1 MAKFHI
7 NKHGVP
13 APCHAKDGNC
23 PLGGV
28 SGNENHFDNLADA
41 EKAADKINEGKFG
54 ILSNIQPDV
63 GPKEKVNLDLSSI
76 DASTEEGKN
85 KVVTEVGALMAR
97 DMLIQNNL
105 GARGI
110 DNDRSRGN
118 LNWEDYGE
126 DSFAWSQDVL
136 AEYPLS
142 ENERIYENQRE
153 VFTEMENAISY
164 LNDEAKESDDAEEI
178 VARTERS
185 LTEDFKSRNFN
196 PAYFKSQ
203 KEELGTISDRRA
215 KTASEFLEYAM
226 TDEKAYRYFDPE
238 VHPADEQE
246 YISHFA
252 KARNV
257 SMKNLDH
264 WATQR
269 ALSTAR
275 NYYRNP
281 LRTSFT
287 GNEKRAAEIKEEFLN
302 ALKNS

>member
-1 MAKFHI
+1 MSKYHI

-13 APCHAKDGNC
+13 APCRAKDGNC
-23 PLGGV
+23 PLGGA

-41 EKAADKINEGKFG
+41 EVAADKINEGKFG
-54 ILSNIQPDV
+54 ILSNIAS
-63 GPKEKVNLDLSSI
+63 KEKVNLDLSAI
-76 DASTEEGKN
+76 DASSEEGKN
-85 KVVTEVGALMAR
+85 ELVTEVGALMAR
-97 DMLIQNNL
+97 DILVQNNL

-118 LNWEDYGE
+118 LNWSDYGE

-136 AEYPLS
+136 SEYPLS
-142 ENERIYENQRE
+142 ENERVYENQIE
-153 VFTEMENAISY
+153 VFTEMKNAITY

-185 LTEDFKSRNFN
+185 LTENFKSRNFN
-196 PAYFKSQ
+196 PAYFKKQ
-203 KEELGTISDRRA
+203 KEEQGTISDRRA
-215 KTASEFLEYAM
+215 KAAAEFLEFAM
-226 TDEKAYRYFDPE
+226 TDEKSYRYFNPE

-246 YISHFA
+246 YISRFSKA
-252 KARNV
+252 KGV

-275 NYYRNP
+275 SYYRNP
-281 LRTSFT
+281 LSTSFT